1 MEEAMTQNTEV
12 GMSHEHG
19 DEQVYL
25 KSTAKVEPLSNRWYV
40 WGHLVSP
47 VQRAINLAFRQI
59 PMLKSFIASPAVH
72 EAASKNPALLGGT
85 FLELKQRD
93 VGAVRALL
101 QETLERSNSLI
112 AFADDLI
119 KLDRQL
125 LKTETG
131 YSLDHVYDKL
141 PGSLAGAVEINY
153 DLASRPSLRVLE
165 ELLHAGEFRTTE
177 DQQLSFNFIKDS
189 ERNFFLNTPRL
200 DSPER
205 HMVSVPF
212 SDERVQLISASRT
225 APISFNRVAHAFGAE
240 GEAREKLRSFFTDQ
254 PPRRDEPNYAGEDV
268 RVRYF
273 GHACVLIQSK
283 HVSILID
290 PFVTWDRDE
299 QEATLTFDDLP
310 DVIDYVFLTH
320 NHQDHF
326 CPEVLLQLRGR
337 IGEILVPRNN
347 SYNLADPSM
356 RIALRNLGFDNVR
369 VMDPMDTVEVP
380 DGCIGSLPFYGEHA
394 DLSIAS
400 KHAMYVKL
408 KGRSFLFVADS
419 DGKDRSLYR
428 RIAAQIGKID
438 TLFVG
443 MECDGAPL
451 TWLYGTYLSNPINRK
466 DDESRRLSGSD
477 AAHAWTIV
485 EEMGCK
491 TAYVYALGQEPWLRF
506 VAGLSYTPESKQIVE
521 SDKFVKRCL
530 DAGVHSE
537 RLYGCRTMQF

>member
-1 MEEAMTQNTEV
+1 MNQSAETVVPSLDQD
-12 GMSHEHG
+12 EH
-19 DEQVYL
+19 VYL
-25 KSTAKVEPLSNRWYV
+25 KSYAKVEPLSNRWYV

-47 VQRAINLAFRQI
+47 VQRAMNMAFRQI
-59 PMLKSFIASPAVH
+59 PMLKSFISSPAVH

-85 FLELKQRD
+85 FLELKQSD
-93 VGAVRALL
+93 LGAVRVLL
-101 QETLERSNSLI
+101 QETMQRGTPMIE
-112 AFADDLI
+112 FAEELLR
-119 KLDRQL
+119 LDRQL
-125 LKTETG
+125 LKAETG
-131 YSLDHVYDKL
+131 HSLDHVYDKL
-141 PGSLAGAVEINY
+141 PQPLAGVVEVNY
-153 DLASRPSLRVLE
+153 DLASRPTLRVLE
-165 ELLHAGEFRTTE
+165 ELFHSDEFNIGTE
-177 DQQLSFNFIKDS
+177 QQLSFNFTKDS

-200 DSPER
+200 DTSDR
-205 HMVSVPF
+205 HTISMPF
-212 SDERVQLISASRT
+212 SDERVRLISSSR
-225 APISFNRVAHAFGAE
+225 ISPTPFHALANAFGVT
-240 GEAREKLRSFFTDQ
+240 GEDREKLRAFFTME
-254 PPRRDEPNYAGEDV
+254 PPRRDEPNYSGDGV

-273 GHACVLIQSK
+273 GHACVLIQSSD
-283 HVSILID
+283 VSILID

-299 QEATLTFDDLP
+299 NEATLTFDDLP

-347 SYNLADPSM
+347 AYSLADPSM
-356 RIALRNLGFDNVR
+356 RIALRNLGFSNVR
-369 VMDPMDTVEVP
+369 VMDPMDTVELAE
-380 DGCIGSLPFYGEHA
+380 GCIGSLPFYGEHA

-419 DGKDRSLYR
+419 DGKDRNLYR
-428 RIAAQIGKID
+428 RIASIIGKVD

-451 TWLYGTYLSNPINRK
+451 TWLYGTYLSSPINRK

-491 TAYVYALGQEPWLRF
+491 TAYIYALGQEPWLRF
-506 VAGLSYTPESKQIVE
+506 VAGLSYTPESKQIIE
-521 SDKFVKRCL
+521 SDKFVEHCL
-530 DAGVHSE
+530 SAGVHSE